1 MVLHGKWHDAAQK
14 QNMILAFTSSTNKQ
28 IKNLSF
34 FPVDQEQQIMG
45 RMTIYGIPTM
55 SQWVKNL
62 TSICEDAGLNPGL
75 AQWVMDP
82 ALPQVEAQVADVA
95 WIQCCCGCSS
105 DLTASLGIPYAI
117 RCRCNPKIKEE

>member
-1 MVLHGKWHDAAQK
+1 
-14 QNMILAFTSSTNKQ
+14 
-28 IKNLSF
+28 
-34 FPVDQEQQIMG
+34 MG

-82 ALPQVEAQVADVA
+82 ALPQVEA
-95 WIQCCCGCSS
+95 
-105 DLTASLGIPYAI
+105 
-117 RCRCNPKIKEE
+117 